1 MEGLG
6 SGRNN
11 AMRTQVSERLC
22 CRWNPLLP
30 GAAGLVFLATY
41 VTLFTACSG
50 SGARGNPEQPKQ
62 SIVAPAV
69 PVMVGKVS
77 QKTIPVEV
85 RVIGNGEAYSTVQ
98 VKSQVD
104 GQVERVYFQEG
115 QDVKKGDLLFTI
127 DRRPFEAT
135 LQQTQANVAKDTAQ
149 EKNAEAQAERNEQ
162 LFKEGI
168 ISKDQYDQFRTN
180 ADALKAAVRADQAAV
195 ENAKIQLGY
204 CSVFSPID
212 GRTGT
217 LMIHPGNVV
226 KANDA
231 ALVVVNQISPLYV
244 DFSVPEQYLAEIRR
258 FMAAGRLK
266 VQASVSNDP
275 LHPEDGLV
283 SFVNN
288 TVDANTG
295 TILLKGTFANPER
308 RLWPGQFVN
317 VVLILTSRP
326 NAVVAPS
333 QAVQT
338 GQQGQ
343 YAFVVKDDHTVDLR
357 PVVSGL
363 TVGGETV
370 IEKGLQPGDTVITD
384 GQLMLYPGARVEV
397 KSELSH

>member
-1 MEGLG
+1 M
-6 SGRNN
+6 R
-11 AMRTQVSERLC
+11 MRTPERFC
-22 CRWNPLLP
+22 FNWNSLLRV
-30 GAAGLVFLATY
+30 ASGLVLLAIS
-41 VTLFTACSG
+41 VVFIAACSG
-50 SGARGNPEQPKQ
+50 NGARGDNERPKQ
-62 SIVAPAV
+62 PAMMAPAV

-104 GQVERVYFQEG
+104 GQVDRVYFQEG

-135 LQQTQANVAKDTAQ
+135 LQQTQANLAKDTAQ

-162 LFKEGI
+162 LFREGI

-204 CSVFSPID
+204 CSVFSPLD
-212 GRTGT
+212 GRTGA

-244 DFSVPEQYLAEIRR
+244 DFSAPEQYLTEIRR
-258 FMAAGRLK
+258 FMAADRLK
-266 VQASVSNDP
+266 VQASVPNDP
-275 LHPEDGLV
+275 LHSEDGFV

-288 TVDANTG
+288 TIDANTG
-295 TILLKGTFANPER
+295 TVLLKGTFANPER

-317 VVLILTSRP
+317 VVLTLTSRP

-357 PVVSGL
+357 PVAAGL

-370 IEKGLQPGDTVITD
+370 IEKGLQPGETVVTD

>member
-1 MEGLG
+1 M
-6 SGRNN
+6 
-11 AMRTQVSERLC
+11 M
-22 CRWNPLLP
+22 
-30 GAAGLVFLATY
+30 
-41 VTLFTACSG
+41 
-50 SGARGNPEQPKQ
+50 
-62 SIVAPAV
+62 APAV

-77 QKTIPVEV
+77 QKTIPVEL
-85 RVIGNGEAYSTVQ
+85 RVIGSGEAYSTVQ

-135 LQQTQANVAKDTAQ
+135 LQQTQANVAKDAAQ

-226 KANDA
+226 KANDT
-231 ALVVVNQISPLYV
+231 ALVVINQISPLYV
-244 DFSVPEQYLAEIRR
+244 DFSVPEQYLAEIKR

-275 LHPEDGLV
+275 LHPEGGYV

-288 TVDANTG
+288 TVDTTTG
-295 TILLKGTFANPER
+295 TILLKGTFANPEK

-317 VVLILTSRP
+317 VVLTLTSMP

-357 PVVSGL
+357 PVVSSL

-370 IEKGLQPGDTVITD
+370 IEKGLQPGDTVVTD

>member
-1 MEGLG
+1 
-6 SGRNN
+6 
-11 AMRTQVSERLC
+11 MRTRASNRSC
-22 CRWNPLLP
+22 SNWNSLL
-30 GAAGLVFLATY
+30 GVASGLLLLAISVVFSA
-41 VTLFTACSG
+41 ACSG
-50 SGARGNPEQPKQ
+50 NGARGDNEQPKR
-62 SIVAPAV
+62 STVMAPAV
-69 PVMVGKVS
+69 PVIVAKVS
-77 QKTIPVEV
+77 QKTVPVEV
-85 RVIGNGEAYSTVQ
+85 RVIGNGEAFSTVQ

-135 LQQTQANVAKDTAQ
+135 LQQTEANVAKDTAQ

-195 ENAKIQLGY
+195 ENARIQLGY

-231 ALVVVNQISPLYV
+231 ALVVVNQVSPLYV
-244 DFSVPEQYLAEIRR
+244 DFSAPEQYLAEIRR

-266 VQASVSNDP
+266 VQASVPNDP
-275 LHPEDGLV
+275 LHSEDGFV

-288 TVDANTG
+288 TIDTNTG

-308 RLWPGQFVN
+308 RLWPGQFVT
-317 VVLILTSRP
+317 VVLTLTSKP
-326 NAVVAPS
+326 SAVVAPS

-357 PVVSGL
+357 PVASGL
-363 TVGGETV
+363 TVGAETV
-370 IEKGLQPGDTVITD
+370 IEKGLQPGETVVTD

>member
-1 MEGLG
+1 
-6 SGRNN
+6 
-11 AMRTQVSERLC
+11 MRTRTPERFC
-22 CRWNPLLP
+22 FNWNSLLRV
-30 GAAGLVFLATY
+30 ASGLVLLAIS
-41 VTLFTACSG
+41 VVFIAACSG
-50 SGARGNPEQPKQ
+50 NGARGDNERPKQ
-62 SIVAPAV
+62 PTMMAPAV

-162 LFKEGI
+162 LFREGI

-204 CSVFSPID
+204 CSVFSPLD
-212 GRTGT
+212 GRTGA

-244 DFSVPEQYLAEIRR
+244 DFSAPEQYLAEIRR

-266 VQASVSNDP
+266 VQASVPNDP
-275 LHPEDGLV
+275 LHSEDGFV

-288 TVDANTG
+288 TIDANTG
-295 TILLKGTFANPER
+295 TVLLKGTFANPER

-370 IEKGLQPGDTVITD
+370 IEKGLQPGETVVTD

>member
-1 MEGLG
+1 
-6 SGRNN
+6 
-11 AMRTQVSERLC
+11 MRIRTPKRFCSD
-22 CRWNPLLP
+22 WKSLLRV
-30 GAAGLVFLATY
+30 AAGLVLFTTSVVFLA
-41 VTLFTACSG
+41 ACSG
-50 SGARGNPEQPKQ
+50 NGARGDNEQSKQ
-62 SIVAPAV
+62 SAMTAPLV

-77 QKTIPVEV
+77 QKTVPVEV

-115 QDVKKGDLLFTI
+115 QEVKKGDILFTI

-135 LQQTQANVAKDTAQ
+135 LQQSQANLARDVAQ
-149 EKNAEAQAERNEQ
+149 EKNARAQAERNEQ

-180 ADALKAAVRADQAAV
+180 ADALKAGVRADQAAV

-204 CSVFSPID
+204 CSVHSPID
-212 GRTGT
+212 ARTGA

-244 DFSVPEQYLAEIRR
+244 NFSVPEQYLPEIRR
-258 FMAAGRLK
+258 FMAGGRLK
-266 VQASVSNDP
+266 VQASVPNDP
-275 LHPEDGLV
+275 QHPEDGFV

-288 TVDANTG
+288 TVDTTTG
-295 TILLKGTFANPER
+295 TILLKGTFANPAK
-308 RLWPGQFVN
+308 RLWPGQFVS
-317 VVLILTSRP
+317 VVLTLTARP
-326 NAVVAPS
+326 NAVVVPS

-357 PVVSGL
+357 PIASDL
-363 TVGGETV
+363 TIGGETV
-370 IEKGLQPGDTVITD
+370 IEKGLQPGETVVTD
-384 GQLMLYPGARVEV
+384 GQLMLYPGARVEI
-397 KSELSH
+397 KSELNH

>member
-1 MEGLG
+1 
-6 SGRNN
+6 
-11 AMRTQVSERLC
+11 MRTRTPERFC
-22 CRWNPLLP
+22 FNWNSLLRV
-30 GAAGLVFLATY
+30 ASGLVLLAIS
-41 VTLFTACSG
+41 VVFIAACSG
-50 SGARGNPEQPKQ
+50 NGARGDNERPKQ
-62 SIVAPAV
+62 PTMMAPAV

-135 LQQTQANVAKDTAQ
+135 LQQTQANLAKDTAQ

-162 LFKEGI
+162 LFREGI

-204 CSVFSPID
+204 CSVFSPLD
-212 GRTGT
+212 GRTGA

-244 DFSVPEQYLAEIRR
+244 DFSAPEQYLAEIRR

-266 VQASVSNDP
+266 VQASVPADP
-275 LHPEDGLV
+275 LHSEDGFV

-288 TVDANTG
+288 TIDANTG
-295 TILLKGTFANPER
+295 TVLLKGTFVNPER

-317 VVLILTSRP
+317 VVLTLTSQT

-357 PVVSGL
+357 PVAPGL

-370 IEKGLQPGDTVITD
+370 IEKGLQPGETVVTD

-397 KSELSH
+397 KNELSPQLQR

>member
-1 MEGLG
+1 
-6 SGRNN
+6 
-11 AMRTQVSERLC
+11 MRTRALGRLC
-22 CRWNPLLP
+22 SNCNALLRV
-30 GAAGLVFLATY
+30 AAGLLLLTISILSVA
-41 VTLFTACSG
+41 ACSG
-50 SGARGNPEQPKQ
+50 NGARGDSERPKQ
-62 SIVAPAV
+62 STMMAPVV

-77 QKTIPVEV
+77 QKTVPIEV

-115 QDVKKGDLLFTI
+115 QDVKKGELLFTI

-135 LQQTQANVAKDTAQ
+135 LQQAQANLAKDAAQ
-149 EKNAEAQAERNEQ
+149 EKNAAAQAERNEQ
-162 LFKEGI
+162 LFKDGI

-204 CSVFSPID
+204 CSVYSPLE

-217 LMIHPGNVV
+217 LLIHPGNVV
-226 KANDA
+226 KANDT
-231 ALVVVNQISPLYV
+231 ALVVVDQISPLYV
-244 DFSVPEQYLAEIRR
+244 DFSAPEQYLAEIRR

-266 VQASVSNDP
+266 VRASVPNDP
-275 LHPEDGLV
+275 LHPEDGFV

-333 QAVQT
+333 QAVQA

-363 TVGGETV
+363 TIGGETV
-370 IEKGLQPGDTVITD
+370 IERGLQPGETVVTD
-384 GQLMLYPGARVEV
+384 GQLMLFPGARVEV
-397 KSELSH
+397 KSELNR

>member
-1 MEGLG
+1 
-6 SGRNN
+6 
-11 AMRTQVSERLC
+11 MRTRTPERFC
-22 CRWNPLLP
+22 FNGNSLP
-30 GAAGLVFLATY
+30 RVASGLVLLAIS
-41 VTLFTACSG
+41 VVFIAACSG
-50 SGARGNPEQPKQ
+50 NGARGNPEQPKQ
-62 SIVAPAV
+62 LTMMTPAV
-69 PVMVGKVS
+69 PVMVAKVS
-77 QKTIPVEV
+77 QRTIPVEL

-135 LQQTQANVAKDTAQ
+135 LQQTQANLAKDAAQ

-162 LFKEGI
+162 LFREGI

-180 ADALKAAVRADQAAV
+180 ADALKAAMRADQAAV

-204 CSVFSPID
+204 CSVLSPLD

-231 ALVVVNQISPLYV
+231 ALVVVNQISPLYI
-244 DFSVPEQYLAEIRR
+244 DFSVPEQYLAEIKR
-258 FMAAGRLK
+258 FMATGRLK
-266 VQASVSNDP
+266 VRASTSNDP
-275 LHPEDGLV
+275 LHPEDGFV

-326 NAVVAPS
+326 NAVVVPS

-343 YAFVVKDDHTVDLR
+343 YAFVVRDDHTVDLR

-370 IEKGLQPGDTVITD
+370 IEKGLQPGETVVTD

-397 KSELSH
+397 KSSL

>member
-1 MEGLG
+1 
-6 SGRNN
+6 
-11 AMRTQVSERLC
+11 MRTRTPERFC
-22 CRWNPLLP
+22 SNRNSLLRV
-30 GAAGLVFLATY
+30 ASASVLLAISVVLV
-41 VTLFTACSG
+41 VGCSG
-50 SGARGNPEQPKQ
+50 NGARGDNERPKQ
-62 SIVAPAV
+62 PTIVAPLV

-77 QKTIPVEV
+77 QKTVPVEV

-135 LQQTQANVAKDTAQ
+135 LQQTQANVAKDAAQ

-217 LMIHPGNVV
+217 LMVHPGNVV

-244 DFSVPEQYLAEIRR
+244 DFSAPEQYLAEIRR

-275 LHPEDGLV
+275 LHPEDGFV

-288 TVDANTG
+288 TVDTTTG
-295 TILLKGTFANPER
+295 TILLKGTFANPEK

-317 VVLILTSRP
+317 VVLTLTSMP

-370 IEKGLQPGDTVITD
+370 IEKGLQPGETVVTD
-384 GQLMLYPGARVEV
+384 GQLMLFPGARVEI
-397 KSELSH
+397 KSSL

>member
-1 MEGLG
+1 MT
-6 SGRNN
+6 
-11 AMRTQVSERLC
+11 A
-22 CRWNPLLP
+22 PL
-30 GAAGLVFLATY
+30 
-41 VTLFTACSG
+41 
-50 SGARGNPEQPKQ
+50 
-62 SIVAPAV
+62 V

-77 QKTIPVEV
+77 QKTVPVEV

-115 QDVKKGDLLFTI
+115 QEVKKGDILFTI

-135 LQQTQANVAKDTAQ
+135 LQQSQANLARDVAQ
-149 EKNAEAQAERNEQ
+149 EKNARAQAERNEQ

-180 ADALKAAVRADQAAV
+180 ADALKAGVRADQAAV

-204 CSVFSPID
+204 CSVHSPID
-212 GRTGT
+212 ARTGA

-244 DFSVPEQYLAEIRR
+244 NFSVPEQYLPEIRR
-258 FMAAGRLK
+258 FMAGGRLK
-266 VQASVSNDP
+266 VQASVPNDP
-275 LHPEDGLV
+275 QHPEDGFV

-288 TVDANTG
+288 TVDTTTG
-295 TILLKGTFANPER
+295 TILLKGTFANPAK
-308 RLWPGQFVN
+308 RLWPGQFVS
-317 VVLILTSRP
+317 VVLTLTARP
-326 NAVVAPS
+326 NAVVVPS

-357 PVVSGL
+357 PIASDL
-363 TVGGETV
+363 TIGGETV
-370 IEKGLQPGDTVITD
+370 IEKGLQPGETVVTD
-384 GQLMLYPGARVEV
+384 GQLMLYPGARVEI
-397 KSELSH
+397 KSELNH

>member
-1 MEGLG
+1 
-6 SGRNN
+6 
-11 AMRTQVSERLC
+11 MRTRALGRLC
-22 CRWNPLLP
+22 SNCNALLRV
-30 GAAGLVFLATY
+30 AAGLLLLTISILSVA
-41 VTLFTACSG
+41 ACSG
-50 SGARGNPEQPKQ
+50 NGARGDSERPKQ
-62 SIVAPAV
+62 STMMAPVV

-77 QKTIPVEV
+77 QKTVPIEV

-115 QDVKKGDLLFTI
+115 QDVKKGELLFTI

-135 LQQTQANVAKDTAQ
+135 LQQAQANLAKDAAQ
-149 EKNAEAQAERNEQ
+149 EKNAAAQAERNEQ
-162 LFKEGI
+162 LFKDGI

-204 CSVFSPID
+204 CSVYSPLE

-217 LMIHPGNVV
+217 LLIHPGNVV
-226 KANDA
+226 KANDT
-231 ALVVVNQISPLYV
+231 ALVVVDQISPLYV
-244 DFSVPEQYLAEIRR
+244 DFSAPEQYLAEIRR

-266 VQASVSNDP
+266 VRASVPNDS
-275 LHPEDGLV
+275 LHPEDGFV

-333 QAVQT
+333 QAVQA

-363 TVGGETV
+363 TIGGETV
-370 IEKGLQPGDTVITD
+370 IERGLQPGETVVTD
-384 GQLMLYPGARVEV
+384 GQLMLFPGARVEV
-397 KSELSH
+397 KSELNR